1 MAASAAASN
10 QNTTTEPSSATLSR
24 RGMVG
29 GATAG
34 SRRTSHHASPKPSA
48 LPATANDGA
57 FSKQLPHDPRA
68 TCADRRPNRQLALPR
83 HAAGQQ
89 QAGNV
94 RARNQQHERDGHCH
108 DRQRWTRCGGH
119 VVDERAGVD
128 DDRATFAEEELGEP
142 VLGRGTRDCRAF
154 GLDLRQRDARLQSSE
169 RREDCGAGRR
179 RRRFR
184 DHVGHP
190 EAHTRVRKLE
200 RSRRDADNR
209 VRRAVDDERGAEDAC
224 TRSVALAPQPVAD
237 DDHRGRAFA
246 IVVFGQKS
254 AESRPSAESRENR
267 RRNPR
272 AKLLDG
278 FAAEN
283 DAESR

>member
-1 MAASAAASN
+1 MRRRRN
-10 QNTTTEPSSATLSR
+10 RRQQTHEPPRECEAER
-24 RGMVG
+24 APRDRKH
-29 GATAG
+29 GA
-34 SRRTSHHASPKPSA
+34 
-48 LPATANDGA
+48 L
-57 FSKQLPHDPRA
+57 SKQLSHDPRA
-68 TCADRRPNRQLALPR
+68 TCADRRPDRQLALPR

-94 RARNQQHERDGHCH
+94 RARNQQHERDGHRH
-108 DRQRWTRCGGH
+108 NRQRWTRCGGH
-119 VVDERAGVD
+119 VVDERTGVD

-169 RREDCGAGRR
+169 RREGCGAGGR

-209 VRRAVDDERGAEDAC
+209 VRGAIDDERGAEDDC

-237 DDHRGRAFA
+237 NHDGRRGLA
-246 IVVFGQKS
+246 IVVFS
-254 AESRPSAESRENR
+254 ENRPRAGVSAESRENR
-267 RRNPR
+267 R
-272 AKLLDG
+272 
-278 FAAEN
+278 
-283 DAESR
+283 